1 MNKLTVIGVV
11 IILVVIGVSGYII
24 VNNIHFDNKNT
35 GNTNTNE
42 SVKMLTISKGGVT
55 VNYPSNWV
63 LSSATSNKSIIAIS
77 KQNAVDSREIG
88 QININVEKKEFSGDF
103 NTFVNQSYTNIN
115 ADSSFKLVSS
125 GEATVNNEKA
135 LQYIY
140 TSNSTGGALKQH
152 KSLWF
157 ERGNEVYVITYS
169 APVDKYDTNLP
180 AADYIIS
187 NIKIN

>member
-1 MNKLTVIGVV
+1 MNKLTVIGIV

>member
-88 QININVEKKEFSGDF
+88 QININVEKKEYSGDF